1 MSNTDSR
8 FMRDE
13 ELRVLLNKWD
23 APEAPGSLDERIT
36 ASYRQSM
43 SSIGSLSSLDPQRDS
58 EVVKMKFCS
67 TCQEQFAD
75 RFSFCPVDGTPL
87 TAVAADTVA
96 PPTASAPIDVEA
108 SYPMSETVSQIKP
121 QATVPPAAV
130 QSALVVPPTPVA
142 PPKTI
147 APAAPI
153 QSAAVEPQVPPVPVI
168 ETTPKVAEPQVA
180 IWPPHVVPK
189 IIVPVRAHSGSVV
202 PHEMI
207 GEYHLTMLEDKGLLP
222 RLGDAFAEVAHN
234 YQLTWPEFK
243 RDPFGFTKRSF
254 QGYGKMVGGFLGTRN
269 TALALLIAVVAI
281 GAIVGL
287 LFVVDRAQSGLTS
300 RIGLVA
306 VGIGAFAALIAL
318 FATWLGRDSGAA
330 VMGARPADST
340 NVVSGIAV
348 AFALVT
354 AVVGGV
360 VFWSFLHQRAL
371 AKAQAQE
378 DQMELTQMITDIPNE
393 QPTPDEGTAGMAKGN
408 GGGSKPKQEK
418 AGGGGGGGREE
429 SEPASFGKLP
439 QGDLRIPQ
447 VVAPDPH
454 PPVIKNPALPMPAT
468 LDVDPALFPPDTR
481 QLNYGDPKS
490 KSTTPSSGSG
500 TGNGI
505 GNGQGGGVGPGSGGG
520 YGPGN
525 GGNTGGG
532 PRNEGGG
539 GPGGGGG
546 GAGDYNKIFSG
557 KEVTSKA
564 RVLEKPEPTYTES
577 ARKNQITGTVVL
589 RAVFNQSGQV
599 TNIHAVSGL
608 PDGLTERAIAAA
620 KNIRF
625 VPATKDGH
633 PVSMWMELQYN
644 FNLY

>member
-1 MSNTDSR
+1 
-8 FMRDE
+8 
-13 ELRVLLNKWD
+13 
-23 APEAPGSLDERIT
+23 
-36 ASYRQSM
+36 
-43 SSIGSLSSLDPQRDS
+43 
-58 EVVKMKFCS
+58 MKFCD

-87 TAVAADTVA
+87 SAVPAVPASAPASDIETSYPVAETETFQRPATVPLEASVPKTVPVAASIPA
-96 PPTASAPIDVEA
+96 PAQTASAA
-108 SYPMSETVSQIKP
+108 AAAGVSGGARKG
-121 QATVPPAAV
+121 
-130 QSALVVPPTPVA
+130 LL
-142 PPKTI
+142 
-147 APAAPI
+147 
-153 QSAAVEPQVPPVPVI
+153 
-168 ETTPKVAEPQVA
+168 
-180 IWPPHVVPK
+180 
-189 IIVPVRAHSGSVV
+189 
-202 PHEMI
+202 
-207 GEYHLTMLEDKGLLP
+207 GEYHLTILEDKGLGS
-222 RLGDAFAEVAHN
+222 RLAGELGGVAHN

-243 RDPFGFTKRSF
+243 KDPFGFVKRSV
-254 QGYGKMVGGFLGTRN
+254 QGYGSVATSFFGRRDAVIGILISVLAMAAMVAAIFFIDRTQTAAAGPSRKTMIIVAIVGFLG
-269 TALALLIAVVAI
+269 LI
-281 GAIVGL
+281 
-287 LFVVDRAQSGLTS
+287 
-300 RIGLVA
+300 
-306 VGIGAFAALIAL
+306 GIFS
-318 FATWLGRDSGAA
+318 TWLSRDNGAA
-330 VMGARPADST
+330 VMGAKPSDSR
-340 NVVSGIAV
+340 NVLSGIIA
-348 AFALVT
+348 AFAILFL
-354 AVVGGV
+354 VVGGI
-360 VFWSFLHQRAL
+360 FLWGRHQEAKAAAL
-371 AKAQAQE
+371 AK
-378 DQMELTQMITDIPNE
+378 DDDIELTQMITDIPNA

-429 SEPASFGKLP
+429 QTPASFGKLP
-439 QGDLRIPQ
+439 QADLRIPQ

-468 LDVDPALFPPDTR
+468 LDADPALFPPDTR
-481 QLNYGDPKS
+481 QLQYGDPKS

-505 GNGQGGGVGPGSGGG
+505 GQGNGGGVGPGNGGG

-532 PRNEGGG
+532 DRREGGG

-546 GAGDYNKIFSG
+546 GTDYNKIFSG
-557 KEVTSKA
+557 REVTSKA

-589 RAVFNQSGQV
+589 RAVFSAGGSV

>member
-1 MSNTDSR
+1 
-8 FMRDE
+8 MRDE
-13 ELRVLLNKWD
+13 ELRVLLNKWN
-23 APEAPGSLDERIT
+23 APEAPGSLDQRVA

-43 SSIGSLSSLDPQRDS
+43 SSLDPQRDS
-58 EVVKMKFCS
+58 EVVKMKFCN

-87 TAVAADTVA
+87 SAAPAPTAA
-96 PPTASAPIDVEA
+96 PPKSVPVDVES

-121 QATVPPAAV
+121 RAVSPPAPVAPTPVVPVPIVQPPAAM
-130 QSALVVPPTPVA
+130 QSTAIEPENASPVVDA
-142 PPKTI
+142 
-147 APAAPI
+147 
-153 QSAAVEPQVPPVPVI
+153 
-168 ETTPKVAEPQVA
+168 PKVEDPEPAV
-180 IWPPHVVPK
+180 WPPHVVPK
-189 IIVPVRAHSGSVV
+189 ITVPVRHSAGSVA
-202 PHEMI
+202 PHAMI
-207 GEYHLTMLEDKGLLP
+207 GEYNLTMLADKGLLP
-222 RLGDAFAEVAHN
+222 RLGEAFVEVGHE

-243 RDPFGFTKRSF
+243 RDPFGFTKRSI
-254 QGYGKMVGGFLGTRN
+254 QGYGKMVSSFLGARN
-269 TALALLIAVVAI
+269 TALAMLIAFLALGVIVALI
-281 GAIVGL
+281 
-287 LFVVDRAQSGLTS
+287 FVIDRTQSGVGS
-300 RIGLVA
+300 RLGLIGVGVA
-306 VGIGAFAALIAL
+306 AFAALIAL
-318 FATWLGRDSGAA
+318 FATWLGKDSGAA
-330 VMGARPADST
+330 VMGAKPADST

-348 AFALVT
+348 AFVLVT
-354 AVVGGV
+354 AVIGSVI
-360 VFWSFLHQRAL
+360 FFSLMHQRAL
-371 AKAQAQE
+371 AKAQAEE
-378 DQMELTQMITDIPNE
+378 DLELTEMVSDIPNE
-393 QPTPDEGTAGMAKGN
+393 QPTPDEGTAGMNKGN

-429 SEPASFGKLP
+429 QAPASFGKLP
-439 QGDLRIPQ
+439 QADLRIPQ

-468 LDVDPALFPPDTR
+468 LDADPVLFPPDTR

-490 KSTTPSSGSG
+490 KSTVASSGPG

-505 GNGQGGGVGPGSGGG
+505 GSGTGGGVGPGSGGG

-532 PRNEGGG
+532 NRNEGGG

-546 GAGDYNKIFSG
+546 GAGDYNRIFTG

-564 RVLEKPEPTYTES
+564 KVLEKPEPTYTEA
-577 ARKNQITGTVVL
+577 ARKNQITGTVIL
-589 RAVFNQSGQV
+589 RAVFSSGGQV
-599 TNIHAVSGL
+599 TQIHAVSGL